1 MLRIDISSLHSS
13 SAVEVPSYFIG
24 WYIMDKWG
32 RRWILFGT
40 MMIGGLSC
48 ISCIFV
54 PVGESFY
61 LSGDIDINLD
71 NKTLIPGG
79 PSASLWSGNSTLPSP
94 SQSSTS
100 MPGSWCR
107 QWCDLRLGCSV
118 RLMIVDND
126 CWYSG
131 DGSFFICCWYWSA
144 DISLH
149 QQLGE
154 PL

>member
-61 LSGDIDINLD
+61 LSRDIDINLD
-71 NKTLIPGG
+71 NKMLIPGG
-79 PSASLWSGNSTLPSP
+79 PSASL
-94 SQSSTS
+94 
-100 MPGSWCR
+100 
-107 QWCDLRLGCSV
+107 
-118 RLMIVDND
+118 
-126 CWYSG
+126 
-131 DGSFFICCWYWSA
+131 
-144 DISLH
+144 
-149 QQLGE
+149 
-154 PL
+154 